1 MSELN
6 LNLEA
11 ILQEKQTKILPEN
24 IKKGVQI
31 FDVVGTYEGSGQT
44 TTGGELFNTIEDMQ
58 ADETAEEWDL
68 D

>member
-44 TTGGELFNTIEDMQ
+44 TTGEELFNTIEDTQ
-58 ADETAEEWDL
+58 ADETAEE
-68 D
+68 